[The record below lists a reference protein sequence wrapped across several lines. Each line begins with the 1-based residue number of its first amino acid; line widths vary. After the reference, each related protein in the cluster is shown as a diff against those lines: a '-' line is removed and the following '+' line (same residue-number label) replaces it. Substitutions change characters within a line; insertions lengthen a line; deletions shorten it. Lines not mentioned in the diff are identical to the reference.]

1 VQEIRQKH
9 RCDVCGKECLS
20 GQALGGHMRMH
31 RKLSPHAGKE
41 RISPEVAD
49 GAGHGQ
55 EKIAVAASPREPDG
69 DGKNIFS
76 AAAYRQGVD
85 SSTDDS
91 NSDDEM
97 FIDAANH
104 RGKGNVE
111 GKVTVATGHDD
122 ADNNGNGTES
132 KVAGIGTVN
141 SIVRKHYRCEVCGYE
156 CLSGRALGGH
166 MRKHPK
172 LPPHNGGKKRTSP
185 EKTTVAESPEESDGD
200 EKITSAAAC
209 HEDVDSSS
217 GDSDSN
223 SNDEMLIDAGNHRGK
238 GNVEGEKLT
247 VAASHHDADG
257 NGDHNGTER
266 KAAVG
271 RCHELATGA
280 IGNASSIV
288 SKTLHYRCE
297 MCGKE
302 YLSGQA
308 LGGHMRKHR
317 KLAPHDGERRSP
329 EVNEIPNQRAAVI
342 TGKTTNSQYGTPFDG
357 RLIGWL

>member
-1 VQEIRQKH
+1 
-9 RCDVCGKECLS
+9 
-20 GQALGGHMRMH
+20 
-31 RKLSPHAGKE
+31 
-41 RISPEVAD
+41 
-49 GAGHGQ
+49 
-55 EKIAVAASPREPDG
+55 
-69 DGKNIFS
+69 
-76 AAAYRQGVD
+76 
-85 SSTDDS
+85 
-91 NSDDEM
+91 M

-104 RGKGNVE
+104 RGDGNVE
-111 GKVTVATGHDD
+111 GGKFTVATSHDD
-122 ADNNGNGTES
+122 AGNNGNGTES
-132 KVAGIGTVN
+132 RVAGIGTVN

-172 LPPHNGGKKRTSP
+172 LPPHNGGKKRRSP
-185 EKTTVAESPEESDGD
+185 EKTAVAESPAEESDGD
-200 EKITSAAAC
+200 AKIINSAAC
-209 HEDVDSSS
+209 HQDVDSSS
-217 GDSDSN
+217 GDSN
-223 SNDEMLIDAGNHRGK
+223 SNDEMFTDAGNHRGK
-238 GNVEGEKLT
+238 GNVEGEKFT
-247 VAASHHDADG
+247 VAASHDHADR
-257 NGDHNGTER
+257 NGTER

-280 IGNASSIV
+280 IGNANSIV

-329 EVNEIPNQRAAVI
+329 EVNEITNQRAAVI
-342 TGKTTNSQYGTPFDG
+342 TGKTTNSQYGTPFDE